1 MLKKFA
7 SDALGLSDIGKII
20 EPHDYEKT
28 QSDDFVRHEDDEKIY
43 FLIMTK
49 SDEYCFTNLA
59 LIHIDGENAVSSKRV
74 MKRYPYSQH
83 RMSNVLLET
92 AGKID
97 LDVEIK
103 FHLGD
108 LRFSIDVDK
117 KEIEKL
123 KDLYKALLYISEK
136 MHENTAYLQM
146 SHDSL
151 NKAVEVLRDSR
162 LEGYDLSKEYTELTE
177 YSFDWLKSSYD
188 KYHEKDFG
196 YVFEKYILN

>member
-20 EPHDYEKT
+20 EPQDYDKT
-28 QSDDFVRHEDDEKIY
+28 QSDDFVRHEDNEKIY

-59 LIHIDGENAVSSKRV
+59 LIHIDGQNAVSSKRV

-83 RMSNVLLET
+83 QISNVLLET
-92 AGKID
+92 AGRID

-103 FHLGD
+103 FNLGD
-108 LRFSIDVDK
+108 LPFSIDVDK

-123 KDLYKALLYISEK
+123 KDLYKALLYIAEK
-136 MHENTAYLQM
+136 MHENEIFLKM
-146 SHDSL
+146 SNDSL
-151 NKAVEVLRDSR
+151 NKAADVLHNSR
-162 LEGYDLSKEYTELTE
+162 LEEYDLSKEYTELTE
-177 YSFDWLKSSYD
+177 YSFGWLKSNYE
-188 KYHEKDFG
+188 KYNEKDFG
-196 YVFEKYILN
+196 YVYEKYILN

>member
-7 SDALGLSDIGKII
+7 SDALGLSDVGKII

-28 QSDDFVRHEDDEKIY
+28 QSDDFVRHEDNEKIY

-59 LIHIDGENAVSSKRV
+59 LIHIDGQNAVSSKRV
-74 MKRYPYSQH
+74 MKRYPYSQYPI
-83 RMSNVLLET
+83 SNVLLET

-103 FHLGD
+103 FHLGV
-108 LRFSIDVDK
+108 LTFSIDVDK

-123 KDLYKALLYISEK
+123 KDLYKALLFMAEK
-136 MHENTAYLQM
+136 VHENNTYLKM
-146 SHDSL
+146 SNDSL
-151 NKAVEVLRDSR
+151 NKAVEVLYNSR

-177 YSFDWLKSSYD
+177 YSFDWLKSNFE